1 MEAQKLILLTG
12 VNSRMAGSEPA
23 PESFGEFLL
32 RRECL
37 SSSIHSGA
45 QKLVCIDYSHSV
57 AQEIRTLRLVPDDCS
72 LIRMEPSVV
81 LPANYKLSRKRQ
93 FKKIITVG
101 GLPSRD
107 SLSVHWPLIW
117 PSASE
122 LKELRETERTD
133 RVVLINGNKMSF
145 IKGELYS
152 LRRGAIKAIGNLDLY
167 GTEWNSSTT
176 ARLFIALRSFVHSVL
191 SLELPRIS
199 GLSLWLQTYSKS
211 QGPVTKKLQ
220 TMSRFKYALVIENS
234 AEYMS
239 EKLMEALFAGCIPV
253 YVGPDPER
261 YGIPKELVIRA
272 EPNVHSIKNGL
283 AEAKSWKIE
292 EFHARLGE
300 FMCSAEVR
308 DLWDH
313 ERVYERMLL
322 EIQKS
327 NN

>member
-23 PESFGEFLL
+23 PDSFGEFLR

-37 SSSIHSGA
+37 GASIHSGA

-57 AQEIRTLRLVPDDCS
+57 AQEIRKLSLVPDDCS
-72 LIRMEPSVV
+72 LIQMEPSVV

-101 GLPSRD
+101 GPPSRD
-107 SLSVHWPLIW
+107 SFSVHWPLIW

-122 LKELRETERTD
+122 LAKLLETERTD

-145 IKGELYS
+145 VKGELYS
-152 LRRGAIKAIGNLDLY
+152 LRRGAITAIGNLDLY
-167 GTEWNSSTT
+167 GTEWDSSAT

-191 SLELPRIS
+191 SLELPQIS
-199 GLSLWLQTYSKS
+199 GLSLWLQPYPKS
-211 QGPVTKKLQ
+211 QGPVTNKLQ
-220 TMSRFKYALVIENS
+220 TMSRYKYALVIENS

-239 EKLMEALFAGCIPV
+239 EKLMEALFAGCIPI
-253 YVGPDPER
+253 YVGPDPKK

-272 EPNVHSIKNGL
+272 QPSLSSIQEGL
-283 AEAKSWKIE
+283 TDAQGWNIE
-292 EFHARLGE
+292 DFHARLLG
-300 FMCSAEVR
+300 FLSSSAVR

-313 ERVYERMLL
+313 TRVYERVLQ
-322 EIQKS
+322 EIQNS
-327 NN
+327 N